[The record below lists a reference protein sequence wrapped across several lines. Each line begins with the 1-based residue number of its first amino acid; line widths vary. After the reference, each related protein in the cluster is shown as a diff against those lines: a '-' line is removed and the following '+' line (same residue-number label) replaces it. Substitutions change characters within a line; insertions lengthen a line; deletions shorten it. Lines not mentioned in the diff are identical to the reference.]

1 MLLQQGLSK
10 GAKIHV
16 CAPSNCAVDEILT
29 RIRIKGLVGFTSD
42 PAELKEI
49 VIRVGAPEYEP
60 PEIIKEFTL

>member
-1 MLLQQGLSK
+1 M
-10 GAKIHV
+10 

-29 RIRIKGLVGFTSD
+29 RIRVKGLVGLTSD
-42 PAELKEI
+42 PEKLKEL